1 MIRDCDQDIDGDG
14 NISFQEYREL
24 VMKHPAILNS
34 LTLNL
39 NEEVVEV
46 KT

>member
-1 MIRDCDQDIDGDG
+1 MTNEDINGDG
-14 NISFQEYREL
+14 MISFQEYREL
-24 VMKHPAILNS
+24 VIKHPTILNS

-39 NEEVVEV
+39 NDSVANT